1 MKKEQRMVLLVSAAV
16 VAAAAATLIW
26 QPSETSVP
34 LPEPSGRNTN
44 GTGAGVQI
52 IAQNLEVPWAID
64 FAPDGTA
71 YFTERVGKIRMI
83 EPNGT
88 LVKEPVTYINAEV
101 NGEAG
106 LLGLALDP
114 NFTTNHVMYVYHTYS
129 NGPAVF
135 NKVLALTEKNNKI
148 VASKVLID
156 KIPAA
161 DRNDGGRIEFG
172 PDGKLYIS
180 TGDARQ
186 PDLAQNVKSLAG
198 KILRINSDGSIP
210 SDNPFEGS
218 PVYSYGHRNVQGMAW
233 DPVTKVMYASEHG
246 DVGNDEINI
255 IKPGKNYG
263 WPIEQCDAT
272 RFEKP
277 ILCFNP
283 AIAPAGMVI
292 PYSNALD
299 YKGSIILATLRGEH
313 LRQIDLAN
321 GVQSNI
327 LTGFGRLRDVAE
339 APDGS
344 LYVLTSDRDGRAIA
358 SPGDDKII
366 RLTKP

>member
-1 MKKEQRMVLLVSAAV
+1 MKKERRMVLLVTAVVIAAAV
-16 VAAAAATLIW
+16 ATVVW
-26 QPSETSVP
+26 QPTETSVP
-34 LPEPSGRNTN
+34 LPAPSSRSTN
-44 GTGAGVQI
+44 GTGSGVQI
-52 IAQNLEVPWAID
+52 VAQNLEVPWAID
-64 FAPDGTA
+64 FAADGTA
-71 YFTERVGKIRMI
+71 YFTERPGRIRMI

-88 LVKEPVTYINAEV
+88 LVKEPVAYINAEA

-114 NFTTNHVMYVYHTYS
+114 NFTSNHMMYVYHTYS
-129 NGPAVF
+129 NGTAVF
-135 NKVLALTEKNNKI
+135 NKVLALKEQDNKI
-148 VASKVLID
+148 ISSKVLID

-161 DRNDGGRIEFG
+161 DRNDGGILKFG

-186 PDLAQNVKSLAG
+186 PELAQNAKSLAG

-210 SDNPFEGS
+210 PDNPFEGS
-218 PVYSYGHRNVQGMAW
+218 PVYSYGHRNIEGMAW
-233 DPVTKVMYASEHG
+233 DPVTKAMYASEHG
-246 DVGNDEINI
+246 DVDNDEINV

-292 PYSNALD
+292 PSSNALG

-313 LRQIDLAN
+313 LRQIDLAS

-344 LYVLTSDRDGRAIA
+344 LYVLTSDRDGRAIP

-366 RLTKP
+366 RLTRP